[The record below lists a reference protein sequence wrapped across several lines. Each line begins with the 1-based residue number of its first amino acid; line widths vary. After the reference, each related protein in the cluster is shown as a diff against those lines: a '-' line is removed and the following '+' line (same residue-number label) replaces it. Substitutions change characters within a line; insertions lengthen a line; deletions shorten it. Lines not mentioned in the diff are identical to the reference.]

1 MLRSRKIPEELLD
14 VITYELIKDPVIAE
28 DNVTYGKG
36 NILNWFSQCK
46 ARNEPITSPMTRS
59 EIGETLRPNYP
70 IQKSLENF
78 LSVVGNVSESVKDS
92 EAPSISQLAKVF
104 EVIDP
109 IRDLLASIKWQPPA
123 IVVLGN
129 EKSGKSS
136 LLERLAMIPIFP
148 KNKKICTRMAIHVR
162 LRRGPA
168 KPPLVEVY
176 DKVAGTVLRD
186 MVIPMEKGNEYVN
199 DAMEKILMSENDGMI
214 RGICSK
220 KMLILHVSSP
230 SAPNLDLVDLPG
242 LVSTFVRDEPENMQ
256 VKFFI

>member
-1 MLRSRKIPEELLD
+1 
-14 VITYELIKDPVIAE
+14 
-28 DNVTYGKG
+28 
-36 NILNWFSQCK
+36 
-46 ARNEPITSPMTRS
+46 
-59 EIGETLRPNYP
+59 
-70 IQKSLENF
+70 
-78 LSVVGNVSESVKDS
+78 
-92 EAPSISQLAKVF
+92 
-104 EVIDP
+104 
-109 IRDLLASIKWQPPA
+109 
-123 IVVLGN
+123 
-129 EKSGKSS
+129 
-136 LLERLAMIPIFP
+136 MIPIFP
-148 KNKKICTRMAIHVR
+148 KAKQICTRMAIHVR

-242 LVSTFVRDEPENMQ
+242 LVSTFVRGEPENMQ
-256 VKFFI
+256 VFFIII